1 MQHNAMQCRGMSD
14 TLLVRYLSQIVTAVV
29 DFAVRC
35 LASP

>member
-1 MQHNAMQCRGMSD
+1 MQCRGMSD

-29 DFAVRC
+29 DFAVLC